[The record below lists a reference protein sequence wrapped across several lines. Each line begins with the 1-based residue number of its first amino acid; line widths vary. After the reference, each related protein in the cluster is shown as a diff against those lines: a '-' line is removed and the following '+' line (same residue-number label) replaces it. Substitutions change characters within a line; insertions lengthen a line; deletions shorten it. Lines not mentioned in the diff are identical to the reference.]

1 MARRRFEPK
10 LFLAS
15 LGMAAGL
22 VLIVWGVSVSVTGDE
37 AQDLPEAIES
47 INPVRDAA
55 QVPSQTDVFVDL
67 LDGYEA
73 SLTIDDIP
81 LDTVRLDELPVAD
94 GEQAPTPKTA
104 VFEPGNV
111 TIRFTPTEG
120 APIERFDPGAHTA
133 TVIYWRAIDG
143 PSRARSFTWTFETA

>member
-15 LGMAAGL
+15 LGIAAGL

-37 AQDLPEAIES
+37 AQNLPDAIES

-55 QVPSQTDVFVDL
+55 QVPSQTEVFVDL
-67 LDGYEA
+67 REGYEA
-73 SLTIDDIP
+73 SLAIDDIP
-81 LDTVRLDELPVAD
+81 LDTIRLDEVAVPD
-94 GEQAPTPKTA
+94 GQQAPTPLAA

-111 TIRFTPTEG
+111 TIRFTPTAG
-120 APIERFDPGAHTA
+120 APVEEFTPGTHTA
-133 TVIYWRAIDG
+133 TVIYWKAVDG
-143 PSRARSFTWTFETA
+143 PAHARSFTWTFQTV